1 MDVIIMLLGAG
12 TLARLILRGI
22 EQMEGTRRCM

>member
-1 MDVIIMLLGAG
+1 MDVVIMLLGAG

-22 EQMEGTRRCM
+22 EKMEGVER